1 MKFLAL
7 FALFAVAA
15 SRHMLFDQQL
25 NEHWENFKKTFGKQ
39 YNGGE
44 ELMRRTIWER
54 RVADIVRHNLQ
65 YDLGLHSYRKGI
77 NEYSDMEHEEFV
89 KTFNGYRGLVNLKS
103 NASTWVPP
111 SNVRIP
117 DKVDWRDQGLV
128 TPVKNQQQCGSCWAF
143 STTGSLEG
151 QHMKKTG
158 QLVSLSEQNLVDC
171 SGPEGNQGCEGGL
184 MDQAFQYIKENSGI
198 DTEKSYPY
206 TAQDG
211 TCHFKK
217 ADVGA
222 TVTGYVDIPSGDED
236 ALKKAVATVGPI
248 SVAIDASHDSFQTY
262 QDGVYDE
269 PECSPDQLDHGVLIV
284 GYGTEDGSDYWLVK
298 NSKDFLKIILN
309 KFSGN
314 QGCEGGLMDQA
325 FEYIKENR
333 GIDTEASYPYIAQ
346 DGTCHFKKAD
356 VGATVTGYVDIPTGD
371 EDALKKAVAT
381 VGPISVAIDAS
392 HDSFQTY
399 QDGIYVE
406 PECSP
411 DQLDHGVLIVGYGSE
426 DGSDYWLVKNSW
438 GKTWGIKGYIKMARN
453 KDNQCGIAT
462 QASYPLV

>member
-1 MKFLAL
+1 MNLFPQRTMKFLAL

-25 NEHWENFKKTFGKQ
+25 DEHWENFKKTFGKH
-39 YNGGE
+39 YNDRE
-44 ELMRRTIWER
+44 EVIRRTIWER

-65 YDLGLHSYRKGI
+65 YDLGLHSFRKGI
-77 NEYSDMEHEEFV
+77 NEYSDMEHEEF
-89 KTFNGYRGLVNLKS
+89 
-103 NASTWVPP
+103 
-111 SNVRIP
+111 
-117 DKVDWRDQGLV
+117 VDWRDQGLV

-158 QLVSLSEQNLVDC
+158 NLVSLSEQNLVDC

-184 MDQAFQYIKENSGI
+184 MDQAFEYIKDNHGI
-198 DTEKSYPY
+198 DTEQSYPY
-206 TAQDG
+206 TAEDG

-222 TVTGYVDIPSGDED
+222 TVTGYVDIPTGDED

-298 NSKDFLKIILN
+298 NS
-309 KFSGN
+309 
-314 QGCEGGLMDQA
+314 
-325 FEYIKENR
+325 
-333 GIDTEASYPYIAQ
+333 
-346 DGTCHFKKAD
+346 
-356 VGATVTGYVDIPTGD
+356 
-371 EDALKKAVAT
+371 
-381 VGPISVAIDAS
+381 
-392 HDSFQTY
+392 
-399 QDGIYVE
+399 
-406 PECSP
+406 
-411 DQLDHGVLIVGYGSE
+411 
-426 DGSDYWLVKNSW
+426 W
-438 GKTWGIKGYIKMARN
+438 GKTWGIKGYIKMSRN